1 MKFPFAACL
10 VSAAFAIAS
19 LAGPADAAQKRKPVK
34 QPKPPYAAVQNDPYT
49 VYDYDGRVAGRD
61 PDPNIRAAI
70 RRDPRP
76 WEGID

>member
-1 MKFPFAACL
+1 MKFPVVACL
-10 VSAAFAIAS
+10 VSAAFAVTT
-19 LAGPADAAQKRKPVK
+19 LAAQAEPAHKRKQVK
-34 QPKPPYAAVQNDPYT
+34 RQKPPITAMQHDPYT